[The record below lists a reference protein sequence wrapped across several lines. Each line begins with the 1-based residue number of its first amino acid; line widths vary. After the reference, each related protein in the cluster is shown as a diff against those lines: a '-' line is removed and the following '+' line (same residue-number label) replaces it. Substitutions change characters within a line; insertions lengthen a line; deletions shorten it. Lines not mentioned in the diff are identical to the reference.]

1 MPWRIL
7 LEIKHIPFR
16 IALAISSSVSLRKQ
30 PDQAYIP
37 LGWTCPNWNF
47 PSLNSIQNSTYHIRV
62 CPSDVDRPKFS
73 MYTCYRRRVK
83 NSRCMSR
90 YHPITT
96 GGFVKSEPIVFE
108 SVSGS
113 TGLTLRHR
121 IAGTPA
127 KRFIP
132 EAKGSKERAN
142 DSMAST

>member
-1 MPWRIL
+1 
-7 LEIKHIPFR
+7 
-16 IALAISSSVSLRKQ
+16 
-30 PDQAYIP
+30 
-37 LGWTCPNWNF
+37 
-47 PSLNSIQNSTYHIRV
+47 
-62 CPSDVDRPKFS
+62 
-73 MYTCYRRRVK
+73 
-83 NSRCMSR
+83 MSR